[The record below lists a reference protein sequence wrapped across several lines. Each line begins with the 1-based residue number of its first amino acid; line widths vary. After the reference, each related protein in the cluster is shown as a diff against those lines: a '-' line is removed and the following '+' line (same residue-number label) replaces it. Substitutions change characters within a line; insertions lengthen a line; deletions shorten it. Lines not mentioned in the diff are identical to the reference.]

1 MTDLRGQ
8 NSIPGPRPVSDWG
21 SPAPVSVLADIPL
34 SYSHYYSN
42 PSYHTLSQ
50 CSPNPPPPNKVSAG
64 EGTPGREGKHLLL
77 WKAPSLLL
85 PRQAPGNQLFAS
97 LQGPERPGGAHGPD
111 NHTTLPA
118 DWKHLDR
125 GRSLEARPPVRAG
138 VCSPASAPSAEGGSG
153 RQG

>member
-1 MTDLRGQ
+1 M
-8 NSIPGPRPVSDWG
+8 
-21 SPAPVSVLADIPL
+21 SVLADIPL

-64 EGTPGREGKHLLL
+64 AGALLGEGKHLLL
-77 WKAPSLLL
+77 WKAPSFLL
-85 PRQAPGNQLFAS
+85 PAQVPGNQLFAS
-97 LQGPERPGGAHGPD
+97 LQAPERPGGAHGPD

-125 GRSLEARPPVRAG
+125 GRSLEAGPLARAG
-138 VCSPASAPSAEGGSG
+138 VCSSASCSI
-153 RQG
+153 